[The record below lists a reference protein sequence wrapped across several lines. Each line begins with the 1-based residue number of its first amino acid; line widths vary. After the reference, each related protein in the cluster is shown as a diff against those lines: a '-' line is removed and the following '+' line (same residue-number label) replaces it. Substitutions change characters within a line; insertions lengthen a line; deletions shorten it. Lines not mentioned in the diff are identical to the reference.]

1 MRLLDR
7 YVLRQVGLAFL
18 LCLIVLTLLIWLIA
32 ALRDF
37 NLVTAQG
44 QSLLVFAIVSSLALP
59 SLVAIIAPVALFT
72 AVAWGLNRFNSD
84 SELVVMNAGGLSPA
98 RLSVPFILLAFLV
111 AGLTGMLSIVGQP
124 ASQHELRTWLAK
136 VGFDVIS
143 KIVREGQFTTIA
155 GGTITFH
162 VREKRPNGALLGI
175 LVQDA
180 RGTGQILT
188 YIAERGELVE
198 MKAKPA
204 GDGQPSADAQPA
216 SDPKPAGDA
225 QPSADVKPASDAKP
239 GGSDKTANGAG
250 LFLVLEKGSILR
262 ESRNGGEDSS
272 VVVFEH
278 YAFDLSQLVDE
289 PDITYFKPRE
299 RYTSELWNYLWTYDP
314 NDPASAIEAGRV
326 RSELVERFVS
336 PLYPVAFMF
345 VALAALGQA
354 RTTRQSRSSAVGI
367 AIAAIGVVR
376 IFGFFT
382 TQTLAVR
389 STAGA
394 VMGFVVPLAT
404 TAICLL
410 IIFGVLR
417 PRVPRALT
425 ALSGRLAMLFTRPQP
440 AGGAQRP

>member
-7 YVLRQVGLAFL
+7 YILRQVGLAFL
-18 LCLIVLTLLIWLIA
+18 VCLIVLTLLIWLIA

-44 QSLLVFAIVSSLALP
+44 QSILVFAIVSSLALP

-98 RLSVPFILLAFLV
+98 RLAVPFVLLAFLV
-111 AGLTGMLSIVGQP
+111 AGLTGALSLVGQP

-162 VREKRPNGALLGI
+162 VREKQPNGALLGI

-180 RGTGQILT
+180 RGKDQILT

-198 MKAKPA
+198 IKAPSPAANGQPAPPPTEAATDATPA
-204 GDGQPSADAQPA
+204 GGDKAD
-216 SDPKPAGDA
+216 
-225 QPSADVKPASDAKP
+225 
-239 GGSDKTANGAG
+239 NGAG
-250 LFLVLEKGSILR
+250 LFLVLEEGSVLR
-262 ESRNGGEDSS
+262 EARNGGQDSS
-272 VVVFEH
+272 VVVFKH
-278 YAFDLSQLVDE
+278 YAFDLSQLVDQ

-314 NDPASAIEAGRV
+314 NDPATAIEAGRV

-367 AIAAIGVVR
+367 AIAAIAAVR
-376 IFGFFT
+376 IFGFFA

-394 VMGFVVPLAT
+394 FMGFVVPLGT
-404 TAICLL
+404 TALCLL
-410 IIFGVLR
+410 MIFDVLR
-417 PRVPRALT
+417 PRVPRSLAALG
-425 ALSGRLAMLFTRPQP
+425 GRLARLVTRPQP
-440 AGGAQRP
+440 AGGVRGP

>member
-7 YVLRQVGLAFL
+7 YILRQVGFAFL

-44 QSLLVFAIVSSLALP
+44 QSILVFAIVSSLALP

-98 RLSVPFILLAFLV
+98 RLTVPFVLLAFLV
-111 AGLTGMLSIVGQP
+111 AGLTGVLSLVGQP

-188 YIAERGELVE
+188 YIAERGEVVE
-198 MKAKPA
+198 NKPQPA
-204 GDGQPSADAQPA
+204 GTGQPT
-216 SDPKPAGDA
+216 G
-225 QPSADVKPASDAKP
+225 DAKP
-239 GGSDKTANGAG
+239 TGDANPAGNNKTGTGAG

-262 ESRNGGEDSS
+262 ESRDGGEDSS
-272 VVVFEH
+272 VVVFEN

-299 RYTSELWNYLWTYDP
+299 RYTGELWNYLWTYDP
-314 NDPASAIEAGRV
+314 NDPASAVEAGRV

-367 AIAAIGVVR
+367 AIAAIAAVR

-394 VMGFVVPLAT
+394 VMGFVVPLGT

-410 IIFGVLR
+410 IIFGVFR
-417 PRVPRALT
+417 PRVPRSLAALG
-425 ALSGRLAMLFTRPQP
+425 GRLAMLVTRPQP
-440 AGGAQRP
+440 AGGARRP

>member
-7 YVLRQVGLAFL
+7 YILRQVGLAFL

-44 QSLLVFAIVSSLALP
+44 QSILVFAIVSSLALP

-98 RLSVPFILLAFLV
+98 RLTVPFVLLAFLV

-198 MKAKPA
+198 MKAKPV
-204 GDGQPSADAQPA
+204 
-216 SDPKPAGDA
+216 GDA
-225 QPSADVKPASDAKP
+225 TPADDVKPASDAKP
-239 GGSDKTANGAG
+239 TGDDKTGTGAG

-262 ESRNGGEDSS
+262 EARDGGEDSS
-272 VVVFEH
+272 VVVFEN

-314 NDPASAIEAGRV
+314 NDPATAIEAGRV

-367 AIAAIGVVR
+367 AIAAIAAVR

-394 VMGFVVPLAT
+394 VMGFVVPLGT

-417 PRVPRALT
+417 PRVPRSLAALG
-425 ALSGRLAMLFTRPQP
+425 GRLAMLVTRPQP
-440 AGGAQRP
+440 AGGARRP